1 MIDATDTN
9 GPADG
14 QPDDHAA
21 ENRDDD
27 RPTAQPAEHTTDRS
41 VVLPVYCERPDV
53 WTALVERLRAAGWDE
68 VVVCLDAPDDA
79 TARAADRVAQHD
91 GVTLAVSDERR
102 GKGGALRDGLST
114 AAGDVVG
121 YVDADGAVSVEAL
134 DRLYRTVEWGT
145 AAVAA
150 GSRDAGDADRTGQSL
165 LRRTLGGG
173 YRLLARGVTGVPVTD
188 FQCGAKAF
196 RREVWETVAADVD
209 ETGFAFDTEL
219 LALAHR
225 RGFDIREVPIAW
237 NDPGDSDVEVGSDV
251 PDLLRSLVRIRGTLR
266 ATPRALPDGGD
277 DAPTVA
283 SAMDAG
289 SADAAEADATGAEDD
304 PMHVA
309 LVTSHPPNRG
319 HLAEYGEELAR
330 AYAARDDTEVTVFAR
345 RTERAPEIEDRGDY
359 DVRRVWARDSAR
371 SAWDLVRELRA
382 GDYDAVQFNLHMTYF
397 GTTNAYRFL
406 GLALPPLCRATLDVP
421 VITTL
426 HDLLEIVEDDHVDDT
441 VGTLERVGARAATQ
455 LVLLSDAT
463 TVTAAEYRDIVAERY
478 PLGEPIHVPHGT
490 FVRAD
495 GGAAPLDP
503 PLRLLVFGFLGPTK
517 DIATTV
523 RAFRGVREAVPDA
536 ELVIAGGSHPDY
548 PGHREELESRFGDEP
563 GVVFT
568 GYVEEDELDDVW
580 GSATAVLMPYH
591 TCTGVSGVFQLAK
604 SYGKPV
610 VAFEN
615 EGMRTSTVETG
626 GDAAF
631 VDPGSSAALA
641 DGVVDLW
648 DDRERLRDIAA
659 ANAAAGDAVSMTET
673 TDRFVELLTDPS
685 TAAAT
690 DGGEEA

>member
-1 MIDATDTN
+1 MTDDTHT
-9 GPADG
+9 DET
-14 QPDDHAA
+14 AA
-21 ENRDDD
+21 
-27 RPTAQPAEHTTDRS
+27 AQPTEHTTDRS
-41 VVLPVYCERPDV
+41 VVVPVYRERPDV
-53 WTALVERLRAAGWDE
+53 WTGLVERLLTAGWDE
-68 VVVCLDAPDDA
+68 VVVCLDAPDDDA
-79 TARAADRVAQHD
+79 RRAAERVATHD
-91 GVTLAVSDERR
+91 GVALAVSDERR
-102 GKGGALRDGLST
+102 GKGGALRAGL
-114 AAGDVVG
+114 AVADGDVLG
-121 YVDADGAVSVEAL
+121 YVDADGAVAVEAL

-145 AAVAA
+145 APVAA
-150 GSRDAGDADRTGQSL
+150 GSRDAGDADREGQSL
-165 LRRTLGGG
+165 LRRALGCG
-173 YRLLARGVTGVPVTD
+173 YRLLARGATGVPVTD

-196 RREVWETVAADVD
+196 RREVWTAVADDID

-225 RGFDIREVPIAW
+225 RGFEIREVPIAW
-237 NDPGDSDVEVGSDV
+237 NDPGESDVDVGTDV
-251 PDLLRSLVRIRGTLR
+251 PALLRSLARIRGTLR
-266 ATPRALPDGGD
+266 ETPRAMPDGGAGVAADPEHTNADGGDEADEAD
-277 DAPTVA
+277 DA
-283 SAMDAG
+283 D
-289 SADAAEADATGAEDD
+289 DD

-330 AYAARDDTEVTVFAR
+330 SYAARDDTEVTVLAR
-345 RTERAPEIEDRGDY
+345 RTDRAPNVEDRGDY
-359 DVRRVWARDSAR
+359 EVRRVWERDSAR
-371 SAWDLVRELRA
+371 SAWRLLRELRS
-382 GDYDAVQFNLHMTYF
+382 DKYDAVQFNLHMTYF

-421 VITTL
+421 VVTTL

-478 PLGEPIHVPHGT
+478 PLGDPVHVPHGT
-490 FVRAD
+490 FKRAD
-495 GGAAPLDP
+495 GGTVPLDP

-517 DIATTV
+517 DIETTV
-523 RAFRGVREAVPDA
+523 RAFRQVRQAVPDA

-548 PGHREELESRFGDEP
+548 PGHREELESRFGEEP
-563 GVVFT
+563 GVEFT

-631 VDPGSSAALA
+631 VNPGSATSLA
-641 DGVVDLW
+641 DGIVDLW
-648 DDRERLRDIAA
+648 EDRERLRDIAHT
-659 ANAAAGDAVSMTET
+659 NAAAGDAVSMAET
-673 TDRFVELLTDPS
+673 TDQFVDLLTASS
-685 TAAAT
+685 TAVAT

>member
-1 MIDATDTN
+1 MTDATDSTR
-9 GPADG
+9 PDADG
-14 QPDDHAA
+14 QP
-21 ENRDDD
+21 
-27 RPTAQPAEHTTDRS
+27 AEHSPDRS
-41 VVLPVYCERPDV
+41 VVVPVYDERPDV

-68 VVVCLDAPDDA
+68 VVVCLDAPDDD
-79 TARAADRVAQHD
+79 TARAAERVGEHA
-91 GVTLAVSDERR
+91 GVALAVSDDRR
-102 GKGGALRDGLST
+102 GKGGALRDGLAT
-114 AAGDVVG
+114 ASGDVLG
-121 YVDADGAVSVEAL
+121 YVDADGAVAVEAL
-134 DRLYRTVEWGT
+134 DRLYRSVEWGT

-165 LRRTLGGG
+165 LRRTLGRG

-196 RREVWETVAADVD
+196 RREVWDAVAADVD

-237 NDPGDSDVEVGSDV
+237 DDPGDSDVDVGSDV
-251 PDLLRSLVRIRGTLR
+251 PDLLRSLARIRGTLR
-266 ATPRALPDGGD
+266 TTPRALPDGGD
-277 DAPTVA
+277 DGGAVATEPTDGDPPDDTA
-283 SAMDAG
+283 DRDAAAEG
-289 SADAAEADATGAEDD
+289 DGGGDADADD

-330 AYAARDDTEVTVFAR
+330 AYAARDDTEVTVLAR
-345 RTERAPEIEDRGDY
+345 RTDRAPAVEDRGDY
-359 DVRRVWARDSAR
+359 EVRRVWERDAAR
-371 SAWDLVRELRA
+371 SAWRLFGELRD

-421 VITTL
+421 VVTTL
-426 HDLLEIVEDDHVDDT
+426 HDLLEIVEEDHVDDT

-463 TVTAAEYRDIVAERY
+463 TVTAAEYRDVVADRY
-478 PLGEPIHVPHGT
+478 PLGEAVHVPHGT

-495 GGAAPLDP
+495 GGAAPLEP

-517 DIATTV
+517 DIETTV
-523 RAFRGVREAVPDA
+523 RAFRDVRTAVPDA

-548 PGHREELESRFGDEP
+548 PGHREELESRFGDDP
-563 GVVFT
+563 GVEFI

-615 EGMRTSTVETG
+615 DGMRTSTVETG

-631 VDPGSSAALA
+631 VDPGSPAALA
-641 DGVVDLW
+641 EGIVDLW
-648 DDRERLRDIAA
+648 DDRERLRDIAR

-673 TDRFVELLTDPS
+673 TDRFVELLADPS
-685 TAAAT
+685 TATAAAT
-690 DGGEEA
+690 DGGEGA